1 MAERSS
7 PCVPLTPTLSPGG
20 RGSSVGA
27 ENVALLAGAIALL
40 VYALAFASPY
50 GLRVLTVAGVYALA
64 TFGFQIVFGLGGALS
79 LAQGAFF
86 GVGAYVTGI
95 LGSRYGLGFEA
106 TFPLSMLVPLLLALP
121 VGLAVLRLESHYFAL
136 ATLGIAQVLHLL
148 AVNLPELTGGSNGLG
163 GVPGVVLFGWAVPR
177 GLPMAGLV
185 WGLVALG
192 GLVGWWLAR
201 GRLGR
206 SLTML
211 RDDPLAAGTL
221 GLDVGRLR
229 LTAFGISALFAGAAG
244 ALAVHTQRVVS
255 PEVLEFPV
263 MVSILTI
270 AIVGGRGRMAGA
282 VLGAV
287 LLLHLPE
294 WFRFL
299 ERGYLVVYGAAL
311 LLTVLLAPDGLTGL
325 LGRAAG
331 RLFGRPARALPEARE
346 PPPSVSVDGLTVEG
360 LAKSFGGVRAVDGV
374 SLELRP
380 GGITGLIG
388 PNGSGKTTVIN
399 LLSGL
404 ERLDAGRVRLGG
416 RDVTG
421 ARADRLAR
429 AGLARSFQ
437 AAILPEGSGVLEA
450 VAAARLAVDPDAA
463 TAEAHARWALDRL
476 GVGDLAGQG
485 CDGLPAA
492 LRRRVEL
499 ARALVRRPAVL
510 LLDEPA
516 AGLTDGE
523 KAELAALLRQLAGE
537 GMAVLL
543 VEHDMGFL
551 LPLAGRVLCLDRGRV
566 IYDGPADGVR
576 RDPAVAAAYL
586 GRAGDAQ

>member
-1 MAERSS
+1 MGERRF
-7 PCVPLTPTLSPGG
+7 PRWRGADAVLS
-20 RGSSVGA
+20 A
-27 ENVALLAGAIALL
+27 AALALLI
-40 VYALAFASPY
+40 YAFAFATPY

-64 TFGFQIVFGLGGALS
+64 GFGFQIVFGLGGALS

-106 TFPLSMLVPLLLALP
+106 TFPLSLLVPLAVALP

-148 AVNLPELTGGSNGLG
+148 AVNLPELTGGANGLA

-177 GLPMAGLV
+177 GLPMAALV

-192 GLVGWWLAR
+192 GLAGWRLTR

-206 SLTML
+206 SLETL
-211 RDDPLAAGTL
+211 RDDPLAAATL

-229 LTAFGISALFAGAAG
+229 LTAFGISASFAGAAG

-299 ERGYLVVYGAAL
+299 ERGYLVVYGMAL

-325 LGRAAG
+325 IDRAVHFRLTGRRPRPLPAAQ
-331 RLFGRPARALPEARE
+331 E
-346 PPPSVSVDGLTVEG
+346 PPRASILECGPAGGMTVDGLE
-360 LAKSFGGVRAVDGV
+360 KSFGGVRAVDGV
-374 SLELRP
+374 SFDLPP

-404 ERLDAGRVRLGG
+404 ERPDGGRVLLAGR
-416 RDVTG
+416 DMTG

-437 AAILPEGSGVLEA
+437 AATLPQGVGVLEA
-450 VAAARLAVDPDAA
+450 VAAARLAIDPDIE

-476 GVGDLAGQG
+476 GVGDLAGRF

-499 ARALVRRPAVL
+499 ARAVVRRPAVL

-523 KAELAALLRQLAGE
+523 KAELAALLRELAGE
-537 GMAVLL
+537 GMAILL

-551 LPLAGRVLCLDRGRV
+551 LPLAGRVLCLDRGWV

-576 RDPAVAAAYL
+576 RDAAVVAAYL
-586 GRAGDAQ
+586 GPARPA

>member
-1 MAERSS
+1 METVALIASA
-7 PCVPLTPTLSPGG
+7 L
-20 RGSSVGA
+20 
-27 ENVALLAGAIALL
+27 ALLA
-40 VYALAFASPY
+40 YALAFASPY

-148 AVNLPELTGGSNGLG
+148 AVNLPELTGGSNGLA
-163 GVPGVVLFGWAVPR
+163 GVPAAVLFGWVVPR

-185 WGLVALG
+185 WGLVGLG
-192 GLVGWWLAR
+192 GLIGWRLAR

-206 SLTML
+206 SLAML
-211 RDDPLAAGTL
+211 RDDPLAAATL

-229 LTAFGISALFAGAAG
+229 LVAFGISALFAGAAG

-299 ERGYLVVYGAAL
+299 ERGYLVVYGVAL
-311 LLTVLLAPDGLTGL
+311 LATVVLAPDGLTGL
-325 LGRAAG
+325 LDRIAA
-331 RLFGRPARALPEARE
+331 RLFGRRPRASVEAKE
-346 PPPSVSVDGLTVEG
+346 PLRPPNSPDGLSVEE
-360 LAKSFGGVRAVDGV
+360 LRKSFGGVRAVDGV

-380 GGITGLIG
+380 GSITGLIG
-388 PNGSGKTTVIN
+388 PNGSGKSTVIN

-404 ERLDAGRVRLGG
+404 ERPAAGRVRLGG
-416 RDVTG
+416 REVTG
-421 ARADRLAR
+421 LRADRLAR

-437 AAILPEGSGVLEA
+437 AAVLPNGAGVLEA
-450 VAAARLAVDPDAA
+450 VAAARLAVDPDAR

-499 ARALVRRPAVL
+499 ARSLVRRPAVL

-523 KAELAALLRQLAGE
+523 KAELAALLRELAQE
-537 GMAVLL
+537 GVAILL

-566 IYDGPADGVR
+566 IYDGPAGGVR

-586 GRAGDAQ
+586 GRAVPA

>member
-1 MAERSS
+1 MES
-7 PCVPLTPTLSPGG
+7 
-20 RGSSVGA
+20 
-27 ENVALLAGAIALL
+27 VALGIGALALL

-148 AVNLPELTGGSNGLG
+148 AVNLPELTGGSNGLA
-163 GVPGVVLFGWAVPR
+163 GVPAVVLFGWTVPR
-177 GLPMAGLV
+177 GLPMAALV
-185 WGLVALG
+185 WGLVVLG
-192 GLVGWWLAR
+192 GLVGWRLAR

-325 LGRAAG
+325 LDRAAG
-331 RLFGRPARALPEARE
+331 CLFGRPARALPESRE
-346 PPPSVSVDGLTVEG
+346 PPPPVAVDGMTVEG

-404 ERLDAGRVRLGG
+404 ERPDGGWVRLGG

-437 AAILPEGSGVLEA
+437 AAILPDGAGVLEA

-476 GVGDLAGQG
+476 GVGELAGQG

-523 KAELAALLRQLAGE
+523 KAELAALLRELAGE

-576 RDPAVAAAYL
+576 RDATVAAAYL
-586 GRAGDAQ
+586 GRAGSA

>member
-1 MAERSS
+1 M
-7 PCVPLTPTLSPGG
+7 PCIPLTPTLSPGG
-20 RGSSVGA
+20 RGRLVGA
-27 ENVALLAGAIALL
+27 ESIALFAGALALL

-64 TFGFQIVFGLGGALS
+64 AFGFQIVFGLGGALS

-121 VGLAVLRLESHYFAL
+121 IGLAVLRLESHYFAL

-148 AVNLPELTGGSNGLG
+148 AVNLPELTGGSNGLA
-163 GVPGVVLFGWAVPR
+163 GVPAVVLFGWTVPR
-177 GLPMAGLV
+177 GLPMAALV

-192 GLVGWWLAR
+192 GLGGWLLAR

-299 ERGYLVVYGAAL
+299 ERGYLVVYGMAL
-311 LLTVLLAPDGLTGL
+311 LLTILLAPDGLTGL
-325 LGRAAG
+325 LDRAAG
-331 RLFGRPARALPEARE
+331 RLFGRNARPLPEARE
-346 PPPSVSVDGLTVEG
+346 PPRPPASADGLTVEG

-404 ERLDAGRVRLGG
+404 ERPDSGRVRLGG

-421 ARADRLAR
+421 ARADRLAC

-437 AAILPEGSGVLEA
+437 AATLPEGAGVLEA
-450 VAAARLAVDPDAA
+450 VAAARLAFDPDAA

-476 GVGDLAGQG
+476 GVGDLAGQS

-523 KAELAALLRQLAGE
+523 KAELAALLRDLAGE

-566 IYDGPADGVR
+566 IYDGPAGGVR
-576 RDPAVAAAYL
+576 RAPVVAAAYL

>member
-1 MAERSS
+1 MAERRSA
-7 PCVPLTPTLSPGG
+7 VIL
-20 RGSSVGA
+20 A
-27 ENVALLAGAIALL
+27 AGALALL
-40 VYALAFASPY
+40 VYTLAFASPY

-95 LGSRYGLGFEA
+95 LGSRYGLGFEM

-148 AVNLPELTGGSNGLG
+148 AVNLPELTGGSNGLA
-163 GVPGVVLFGWAVPR
+163 GVPAVVLFGWAVPR

-192 GLVGWWLAR
+192 GLIGWRLAR

-229 LTAFGISALFAGAAG
+229 LVAFGISAVFAGAAG

-299 ERGYLVVYGAAL
+299 ERGYLVIYGAAL
-311 LLTVLLAPDGLTGL
+311 LLTVVLAPDGLTGL
-325 LGRAAG
+325 LH
-331 RLFGRPARALPEARE
+331 RLTARLTGGERRVPVEARE
-346 PPPSVSVDGLTVEG
+346 PPRPPVRPEGLTVEG
-360 LAKSFGGVRAVDGV
+360 LRKSFGGVRAVDRV
-374 SLELRP
+374 SLDLRP
-380 GGITGLIG
+380 GTITGLIG
-388 PNGSGKTTVIN
+388 PNGSGKSTVIN

-404 ERLDAGRVRLGG
+404 ERPDAGRVRLGG
-416 RDVTG
+416 QDVTG

-437 AAILPEGSGVLEA
+437 AAVLPTGAGVLEA
-450 VAAARLAVDPDAA
+450 VAAARLAFDPDAA

-476 GVGDLAGQG
+476 GVGELAGQS

-499 ARALVRRPAVL
+499 ARVLVRRPAVL

-523 KAELAALLRQLAGE
+523 KAELAVLLRDLAGE
-537 GMAVLL
+537 GMAILL

-551 LPLAGRVLCLDRGRV
+551 LPLAGHVLCLDRGRV
-566 IYDGPADGVR
+566 IYDGSAGGVR
-576 RDPAVAAAYL
+576 WDPAVTTAYL
-586 GRAGDAQ
+586 GRADLGRADLGRAGSA

>member
-1 MAERSS
+1 
-7 PCVPLTPTLSPGG
+7 V
-20 RGSSVGA
+20 
-27 ENVALLAGAIALL
+27 ENVALFAGALALL

-148 AVNLPELTGGSNGLG
+148 AVNLPELTGGSNGLA
-163 GVPGVVLFGWAVPR
+163 GVPAVVLFGWAVPR

-211 RDDPLAAGTL
+211 RDDPLAAGTV

-299 ERGYLVVYGAAL
+299 ERGYLVVYGMAL

-325 LGRAAG
+325 LDRAAG

-346 PPPSVSVDGLTVEG
+346 PPPPVSVDGLTVEG

-374 SLELRP
+374 SLDLRP

-404 ERLDAGRVRLGG
+404 ERPDAGRVRLGG

-437 AAILPEGSGVLEA
+437 AAILPEGAGVLEA
-450 VAAARLAVDPDAA
+450 VAAARLAFDPDAEK
-463 TAEAHARWALDRL
+463 AEAHARWALDRL
-476 GVGDLAGQG
+476 GVGGLAGQG

-523 KAELAALLRQLAGE
+523 KAELAALLRDLAGE
-537 GMAVLL
+537 GMAILL

-576 RDPAVAAAYL
+576 RDATVAAAYL
-586 GRAGDAQ
+586 GRAGEAR

>member
-1 MAERSS
+1 MGERRSA
-7 PCVPLTPTLSPGG
+7 VVLI
-20 RGSSVGA
+20 
-27 ENVALLAGAIALL
+27 AGALALL

-95 LGSRYGLGFEA
+95 LGSRYGLGFET
-106 TFPLSMLVPLLLALP
+106 TFPLSMLVPLMLALP

-148 AVNLPELTGGSNGLG
+148 AVNLPELTGGSNGLA
-163 GVPGVVLFGWAVPR
+163 GVPAAVLFGWAVPR

-185 WGLVALG
+185 WGFVALG
-192 GLVGWWLAR
+192 GLIGWRLAR

-206 SLTML
+206 SLAML

-229 LTAFGISALFAGAAG
+229 LAAFGISALFAGAAG

-299 ERGYLVVYGAAL
+299 ERGYLVVYGVAL
-311 LLTVLLAPDGLTGL
+311 LLTVVLAPDGLTGL
-325 LGRAAG
+325 LDRIAA
-331 RLFGRPARALPEARE
+331 RLFGRKPPASVTAKE
-346 PPPSVSVDGLTVEG
+346 PPRPLNPPDGLSVED
-360 LAKSFGGVRAVDGV
+360 LRKSFGGVVAVDGV
-374 SLELRP
+374 SLDLRP
-380 GGITGLIG
+380 GSITGLIG
-388 PNGSGKTTVIN
+388 PNGSGKSTAIN

-404 ERLDAGRVRLGG
+404 ERPDAGRVRLGG

-421 ARADRLAR
+421 LRADRLAR

-437 AAILPEGSGVLEA
+437 AAVLPNGAGVLEA

-463 TAEAHARWALDRL
+463 TAEAHASWALDRL
-476 GVGDLAGQG
+476 GVGGLAGQG

-499 ARALVRRPAVL
+499 ARSLVRRPAVL

-523 KAELAALLRQLAGE
+523 KAELAALLRELAEE
-537 GMAVLL
+537 GVSILL

-566 IYDGPADGVR
+566 IYDGPAGGVR
-576 RDPAVAAAYL
+576 GDPAVAAAYL
-586 GRAGDAQ
+586 GRAVPA

>member
-1 MAERSS
+1 MLA
-7 PCVPLTPTLSPGG
+7 
-20 RGSSVGA
+20 
-27 ENVALLAGAIALL
+27 AGAFALL

-148 AVNLPELTGGSNGLG
+148 VVNLPELTGGSNGLA
-163 GVPGVVLFGWAVPR
+163 GVPAVVLFGWAVPR
-177 GLPMAGLV
+177 GLPMTGLV

-192 GLVGWWLAR
+192 GLIGWRLAR

-270 AIVGGRGRMAGA
+270 AIVGGRERMAGA

-299 ERGYLVVYGAAL
+299 ERGYLVIYGVAL
-311 LLTVLLAPDGLTGL
+311 LATVVLAPDGLTGL
-325 LGRAAG
+325 LDRIAA
-331 RLFGRPARALPEARE
+331 RLFGGKPRVLVAAKEPLRSPNLP
-346 PPPSVSVDGLTVEG
+346 DGLTVEG
-360 LAKSFGGVRAVDGV
+360 LRKSFGGVVAVDGV
-374 SLELRP
+374 SLNLRP
-380 GGITGLIG
+380 GTITGLIG
-388 PNGSGKTTVIN
+388 PNGSGKSTVIN

-404 ERLDAGRVRLGG
+404 ERPDAGRVQLGG

-437 AAILPEGSGVLEA
+437 AAALPAGAGVLEA
-450 VAAARLAVDPDAA
+450 VAAARFAFDSDAA
-463 TAEAHARWALDRL
+463 MAQAHACWALDRL
-476 GVGDLAGQG
+476 GVGELAGHS

-523 KAELAALLRQLAGE
+523 KAELATLLRELAGE
-537 GMAVLL
+537 GMAILL

-566 IYDGPADGVR
+566 IYDGPAGGVR
-576 RDPAVAAAYL
+576 RNPAVATAYL
-586 GRAGDAQ
+586 GGVTSA

>member
-1 MAERSS
+1 M
-7 PCVPLTPTLSPGG
+7 
-20 RGSSVGA
+20 
-27 ENVALLAGAIALL
+27 ENVALFAGALALL

-64 TFGFQIVFGLGGALS
+64 AFGFQIVFGLGGALS

-95 LGSRYGLGFEA
+95 LGSRHGLGFEA

-148 AVNLPELTGGSNGLG
+148 AVNLPELTGGSNGLA
-163 GVPGVVLFGWAVPR
+163 GVPAVVLFGWAVPR

-192 GLVGWWLAR
+192 GLVGWRLTH
-201 GRLGR
+201 GKLGR

-346 PPPSVSVDGLTVEG
+346 PPPSVSEDGLTVEG
-360 LAKSFGGVRAVDGV
+360 LAKSFGGLQAVDGV

-380 GGITGLIG
+380 GSITGLIG

-404 ERLDAGRVRLGG
+404 ERPDAGRVRLGG

-421 ARADRLAR
+421 ARADRLAH

-437 AAILPEGSGVLEA
+437 AAILPEGTGVLEA

-476 GVGDLAGQG
+476 GVGDLAGQS

-499 ARALVRRPAVL
+499 ARAVVRRPAVL

-523 KAELAALLRQLAGE
+523 KAELAALLRELAGE

-576 RDPAVAAAYL
+576 RDATVAAAYL
-586 GRAGDAQ
+586 GRAGDLQ

>member
-1 MAERSS
+1 MG
-7 PCVPLTPTLSPGG
+7 T
-20 RGSSVGA
+20 GA
-27 ENVALLAGAIALL
+27 LALL

-148 AVNLPELTGGSNGLG
+148 AVNLPDLTGGSNGLA
-163 GVPGVVLFGWAVPR
+163 GVPPAVLFGWTVPR

-192 GLVGWWLAR
+192 GLIGWRLAR

-211 RDDPLAAGTL
+211 RDDALAAATL

-229 LTAFGISALFAGAAG
+229 LAAFGISALFAGAAG

-299 ERGYLVVYGAAL
+299 ERGYLVVYGVAL
-311 LLTVLLAPDGLTGL
+311 LATVVLAPDGLTGL
-325 LGRAAG
+325 LDRIAAHRIAV
-331 RLFGRPARALPEARE
+331 RLFGRKPRPLAAAKE
-346 PPPSVSVDGLTVEG
+346 PPLPPAHPSGLSVEG
-360 LAKSFGGVRAVDGV
+360 LRKSFGGVRAVDGV
-374 SLELRP
+374 SLDLRP
-380 GGITGLIG
+380 GIITGLIG
-388 PNGSGKTTVIN
+388 PNGSGKSTVIN

-404 ERLDAGRVRLGG
+404 ERPEAGRVLLGG
-416 RDVTG
+416 QEVTG

-437 AAILPEGSGVLEA
+437 AAALPDEAGVLEA

-476 GVGDLAGQG
+476 GVGGLAGRS

-523 KAELAALLRQLAGE
+523 KAELAAVLRDLAGE

-576 RDPAVAAAYL
+576 RNSAVAEAYL
-586 GRAGDAQ
+586 GPAGSA

>member
-1 MAERSS
+1 MAERRSA
-7 PCVPLTPTLSPGG
+7 VIL
-20 RGSSVGA
+20 A
-27 ENVALLAGAIALL
+27 AGALALL

-95 LGSRYGLGFEA
+95 LGSRYGLGFEM

-148 AVNLPELTGGSNGLG
+148 AVNLPELTGGSNGLA
-163 GVPGVVLFGWAVPR
+163 GVPAVVLFGWAVPR

-192 GLVGWWLAR
+192 GLIGWRLAR

-229 LTAFGISALFAGAAG
+229 LVAFGISAAFAGAAG

-270 AIVGGRGRMAGA
+270 AIVGGRGRMTGA

-311 LLTVLLAPDGLTGL
+311 LLTVVLAPDGLTGL
-325 LGRAAG
+325 LHRLTARLTGGERRA
-331 RLFGRPARALPEARE
+331 PVEARE
-346 PPPSVSVDGLTVEG
+346 PPLPPVRPEGLAVEG
-360 LAKSFGGVRAVDGV
+360 LRKSFGGVRAVDRV
-374 SLELRP
+374 SLALRP
-380 GGITGLIG
+380 GTITGLIG
-388 PNGSGKTTVIN
+388 PNGSGKSTVIN

-404 ERLDAGRVRLGG
+404 ERPDAGRVRLSGQ
-416 RDVTG
+416 DVTG

-437 AAILPEGSGVLEA
+437 AAALPSGAGVLEA
-450 VAAARLAVDPDAA
+450 VAAARLAFDADAA

-476 GVGDLAGQG
+476 GVGELAGQS

-523 KAELAALLRQLAGE
+523 KAELAVLLRDLAGE
-537 GMAVLL
+537 GMAILL

-551 LPLAGRVLCLDRGRV
+551 LPLAGHVLCLDRGRV
-566 IYDGPADGVR
+566 IYDGSAGDVR
-576 RDPAVAAAYL
+576 RDPTVTTAYL
-586 GRAGDAQ
+586 GRADLGRAGSA

>member
-1 MAERSS
+1 MAERRSAAIL
-7 PCVPLTPTLSPGG
+7 V
-20 RGSSVGA
+20 
-27 ENVALLAGAIALL
+27 AGALALL

-64 TFGFQIVFGLGGALS
+64 AFGFQIVFGLGGALS

-95 LGSRYGLGFEA
+95 LGSRYGFGFEA

-148 AVNLPELTGGSNGLG
+148 AVNLPELTGGSNGLA
-163 GVPGVVLFGWAVPR
+163 GVPAAVLFGWAVPR

-192 GLVGWWLAR
+192 GLIGWRLAR

-206 SLTML
+206 SLAML
-211 RDDPLAAGTL
+211 RDDPLAAATL

-229 LTAFGISALFAGAAG
+229 LAAFGISALFAGAAG

-299 ERGYLVVYGAAL
+299 ERGYLVVYGVAL
-311 LLTVLLAPDGLTGL
+311 LLTVVLAPDGLTGL
-325 LGRAAG
+325 LDRIAARLLGR
-331 RLFGRPARALPEARE
+331 RPRASVEAKE
-346 PPPSVSVDGLTVEG
+346 PPRPPNPPDGLAVDD
-360 LAKSFGGVRAVDGV
+360 LRKSFGGVRAVDGV
-374 SLELRP
+374 SFDLRP

-388 PNGSGKTTVIN
+388 PNGSGKSTVIN

-404 ERLDAGRVRLGG
+404 EGPDTGRVRLGG

-421 ARADRLAR
+421 LRPDRLAR

-437 AAILPEGSGVLEA
+437 AAVLPIGAGVLEA
-450 VAAARLAVDPDAA
+450 VAAARLAVDPDAR

-499 ARALVRRPAVL
+499 ARSLVRRPAVL

-523 KAELAALLRQLAGE
+523 KAELAVLLRELAEE
-537 GMAVLL
+537 GVAILL

-566 IYDGPADGVR
+566 IYDGPAGGVR

-586 GRAGDAQ
+586 GRAVPA

>member
-1 MAERSS
+1 MAERRSA
-7 PCVPLTPTLSPGG
+7 VILT
-20 RGSSVGA
+20 
-27 ENVALLAGAIALL
+27 AGALALL

-64 TFGFQIVFGLGGALS
+64 AFGFQIVFGLGGALS

-95 LGSRYGLGFEA
+95 LGSRHGLGFEA
-106 TFPLSMLVPLLLALP
+106 TFPLSMLVPFLLALP

-148 AVNLPELTGGSNGLG
+148 AVNLPELTGGSNGLA
-163 GVPGVVLFGWAVPR
+163 GVPAAVLFGWAVPR

-192 GLVGWWLAR
+192 GLIGWRLAR

-229 LTAFGISALFAGAAG
+229 LAAFGISALFAGAAG

-270 AIVGGRGRMAGA
+270 SIVGGRGRMAGA

-299 ERGYLVVYGAAL
+299 ERGYLVIYGAAL
-311 LLTVLLAPDGLTGL
+311 LLTIVLAPDGLTGL
-325 LGRAAG
+325 LH
-331 RLFGRPARALPEARE
+331 RLTARLYGGKPRALVEARE
-346 PPPSVSVDGLTVEG
+346 PPPPPALPEGLAVEG
-360 LAKSFGGVRAVDGV
+360 LRKYFGGVQAVDRV
-374 SLELRP
+374 SLDLRP
-380 GGITGLIG
+380 GTITGLIG
-388 PNGSGKTTVIN
+388 PNGSGKSTVIN

-404 ERLDAGRVRLGG
+404 ERPDAGRVRLGG
-416 RDVTG
+416 QDVTG

-437 AAILPEGSGVLEA
+437 AAA
-450 VAAARLAVDPDAA
+450 
-463 TAEAHARWALDRL
+463 
-476 GVGDLAGQG
+476 
-485 CDGLPAA
+485 LPAGA
-492 LRRRVEL
+492 
-499 ARALVRRPAVL
+499 
-510 LLDEPA
+510 
-516 AGLTDGE
+516 
-523 KAELAALLRQLAGE
+523 
-537 GMAVLL
+537 
-543 VEHDMGFL
+543 
-551 LPLAGRVLCLDRGRV
+551 
-566 IYDGPADGVR
+566 
-576 RDPAVAAAYL
+576 
-586 GRAGDAQ
+586 

>member
-1 MAERSS
+1 MEWGILA
-7 PCVPLTPTLSPGG
+7 
-20 RGSSVGA
+20 
-27 ENVALLAGAIALL
+27 AGALTLL

-148 AVNLPELTGGSNGLG
+148 AVNLPELTGGSNGLA
-163 GVPGVVLFGWAVPR
+163 GVPAVVLFGWAVPR

-192 GLVGWWLAR
+192 GLIGWRLAR
-201 GRLGR
+201 GRLGW

-229 LTAFGISALFAGAAG
+229 LVAFGISAVFAGAAG

-299 ERGYLVVYGAAL
+299 ERGYLVIYGAAL
-311 LLTVLLAPDGLTGL
+311 LLTVVLAPDGLTGL
-325 LGRAAG
+325 LH
-331 RLFGRPARALPEARE
+331 RLTARLTGGERRALAEAKE
-346 PPPSVSVDGLTVEG
+346 PPLPPVRPEGLAVEG
-360 LAKSFGGVRAVDGV
+360 LRKSFGGVRAVDRV
-374 SLELRP
+374 SLDLRP
-380 GGITGLIG
+380 GTITGLIG
-388 PNGSGKTTVIN
+388 PNGSGKSTVIN

-404 ERLDAGRVRLGG
+404 ERPDAGRVRLGG
-416 RDVTG
+416 QDVTR

-437 AAILPEGSGVLEA
+437 AAALPSGAGVLEA
-450 VAAARLAVDPDAA
+450 VAAARLAFDPDAA

-476 GVGDLAGQG
+476 GVGELAGQS

-523 KAELAALLRQLAGE
+523 KAELAVLLRDLAGE
-537 GMAVLL
+537 GMAILL

-551 LPLAGRVLCLDRGRV
+551 LPLAGHVLCLDRGRV
-566 IYDGPADGVR
+566 IYDGSAGGVR
-576 RDPAVAAAYL
+576 RDPAVTTAYL
-586 GRAGDAQ
+586 GRADLGRADLGRAGSA

>member
-1 MAERSS
+1 MAERRF
-7 PCVPLTPTLSPGG
+7 PLES
-20 RGSSVGA
+20 A
-27 ENVALLAGAIALL
+27 AFLAGALALL

-64 TFGFQIVFGLGGALS
+64 AFGFQIVFGLGGALS

-106 TFPLSMLVPLLLALP
+106 TFPLSLLVPLLLALP

-148 AVNLPELTGGSNGLG
+148 AVNLPELTGGSNGLA
-163 GVPGVVLFGWAVPR
+163 GVPAAVLFGWAVPR

-192 GLVGWWLAR
+192 GLIGWRLSR
-201 GRLGR
+201 GRFGR
-206 SLTML
+206 ALTML

-229 LTAFGISALFAGAAG
+229 LAAFGVSALFGGAAG

-263 MVSILTI
+263 MISILTI

-311 LLTVLLAPDGLTGL
+311 LATVVLAPDGLTGL
-325 LGRAAG
+325 LDRIAVRLCGRQS
-331 RLFGRPARALPEARE
+331 RLPVEARE
-346 PPPSVSVDGLTVEG
+346 PPPSAHPNGMTVEG
-360 LAKSFGGVRAVDGV
+360 LRKSFGGVRAVDGV

-380 GGITGLIG
+380 GTITGLIG
-388 PNGSGKTTVIN
+388 PNGSGKSTVIN

-404 ERLDAGRVRLGG
+404 ERPDAGRVSLGG
-416 RDVTG
+416 RDVTA

-429 AGLARSFQ
+429 AGLARGFQ
-437 AAILPEGSGVLEA
+437 AATLPDGAGVLEA
-450 VAAARLAVDPDAA
+450 VAAARFAIDPDVA
-463 TAEAHARWALDRL
+463 TAKAHARWALDRL
-476 GVGDLAGQG
+476 GAGALAGQPCG
-485 CDGLPAA
+485 GLPAA

-499 ARALVRRPAVL
+499 ARSLVRRPAVL

-523 KAELAALLRQLAGE
+523 KVELAALLRDLAGE
-537 GMAVLL
+537 GMAILL

-566 IYDGPADGVR
+566 IYDGLAGAVR
-576 RDPAVAAAYL
+576 RDATVAAAYF
-586 GRAGDAQ
+586 GPSRSHPAGAS

>member
-1 MAERSS
+1 ME
-7 PCVPLTPTLSPGG
+7 
-20 RGSSVGA
+20 SVILAAGA
-27 ENVALLAGAIALL
+27 FALLA
-40 VYALAFASPY
+40 YALAFASPY

-148 AVNLPELTGGSNGLG
+148 AVNLPELTGGSNGLA
-163 GVPGVVLFGWAVPR
+163 GVPAVVLFGLAVPR

-192 GLVGWWLAR
+192 GLIGWRLAR

-229 LTAFGISALFAGAAG
+229 LVAFGISAVFAGAAG

-299 ERGYLVVYGAAL
+299 ERGYLVIYGAAL
-311 LLTVLLAPDGLTGL
+311 LLTVVLAPDGLTGL
-325 LGRAAG
+325 LHRLTARLTGGERRA
-331 RLFGRPARALPEARE
+331 PVEARE
-346 PPPSVSVDGLTVEG
+346 PPRPPVRPEGLTVEG
-360 LAKSFGGVRAVDGV
+360 LRKSFGGVRAVDRV
-374 SLELRP
+374 SLDLRP
-380 GGITGLIG
+380 GTITGLIG
-388 PNGSGKTTVIN
+388 PNGSGKSTVIN

-404 ERLDAGRVRLGG
+404 ERPDAGRVRLGG
-416 RDVTG
+416 QDVTG

-437 AAILPEGSGVLEA
+437 AAALPSGAGVLEA
-450 VAAARLAVDPDAA
+450 VAAARLAFDADAA

-476 GVGDLAGQG
+476 GVGELAGQS

-523 KAELAALLRQLAGE
+523 KAELAVLLRDLAGE
-537 GMAVLL
+537 GMAILL

-551 LPLAGRVLCLDRGRV
+551 LPLAGHVLCLDRGRV
-566 IYDGPADGVR
+566 IYDGSAGGVR
-576 RDPAVAAAYL
+576 RDPAVTTAYL
-586 GRAGDAQ
+586 GRADLGRAGSA

>member
-1 MAERSS
+1 MGERHSPAE
-7 PCVPLTPTLSPGG
+7 T
-20 RGSSVGA
+20 
-27 ENVALLAGAIALL
+27 VALIAGALALL

-50 GLRVLTVAGVYALA
+50 GLRILTVAGVYALA

-95 LGSRYGLGFEA
+95 LGSRFGLGFEV

-148 AVNLPELTGGSNGLG
+148 AVNLPELTGGSNGLA
-163 GVPGVVLFGWAVPR
+163 GVPAAVLFGWAVPR

-192 GLVGWWLAR
+192 GLIGWRLAG

-211 RDDPLAAGTL
+211 RDDPLAAATL

-229 LTAFGISALFAGAAG
+229 LIAFGISALFAGAAG

-270 AIVGGRGRMAGA
+270 AIVGGRGQMAGA

-299 ERGYLVVYGAAL
+299 ERGYLVVYGVAL
-311 LLTVLLAPDGLTGL
+311 LATVVLAPDGLTGL
-325 LGRAAG
+325 LDRIAA
-331 RLFGRPARALPEARE
+331 RLFSRRPRASVEAKE
-346 PPPSVSVDGLTVEG
+346 PPRPQNSPDGLAVDD
-360 LAKSFGGVRAVDGV
+360 LRKSFGGVRAVDGV

-380 GGITGLIG
+380 GSITGLIG
-388 PNGSGKTTVIN
+388 PNGSGKSTVIN

-404 ERLDAGRVRLGG
+404 ERPDAGRVRLGG

-421 ARADRLAR
+421 TRADRLAR

-437 AAILPEGSGVLEA
+437 AAVLPNGAGVLEA
-450 VAAARLAVDPDAA
+450 VAAARLAVDPDAR

-476 GVGDLAGQG
+476 GAGDLAGKG

-499 ARALVRRPAVL
+499 ARSLVRRPAVL

-523 KAELAALLRQLAGE
+523 KAELAALLRELAQE
-537 GMAVLL
+537 GVAILL

-566 IYDGPADGVR
+566 IYDGPAGGVR

-586 GRAGDAQ
+586 GRAVPA

>member
-1 MAERSS
+1 M
-7 PCVPLTPTLSPGG
+7 LS
-20 RGSSVGA
+20 A
-27 ENVALLAGAIALL
+27 AALALLI
-40 VYALAFASPY
+40 YAFAFASPY

-64 TFGFQIVFGLGGALS
+64 GFGFQIVFGLGGALS

-106 TFPLSMLVPLLLALP
+106 TFPLSLLVPLALALP

-148 AVNLPELTGGSNGLG
+148 AVNLPELTGGANGLA
-163 GVPGVVLFGWAVPR
+163 GVPGVVLFGWTVPR
-177 GLPMAGLV
+177 GLPMAALV

-192 GLVGWWLAR
+192 GLAGWRLTR

-206 SLTML
+206 SLETL
-211 RDDPLAAGTL
+211 RDDPMAAATL

-229 LTAFGISALFAGAAG
+229 LAAFGISAAFAGAAG

-299 ERGYLVVYGAAL
+299 ERGYLVVYGMAL

-325 LGRAAG
+325 IDRAVNFRLSGRRPRPLPAAQEPP
-331 RLFGRPARALPEARE
+331 RPAIPAGGPA
-346 PPPSVSVDGLTVEG
+346 GG
-360 LAKSFGGVRAVDGV
+360 LAVDLLEKSFGGVRAVDGV
-374 SLELRP
+374 SFDLPP

-404 ERLDAGRVRLGG
+404 ERPDGGRVLLAGR
-416 RDVTG
+416 DMTG

-437 AAILPEGSGVLEA
+437 AATLPQGVGVLEA
-450 VAAARLAVDPDAA
+450 VAAARLAIDPDIE

-476 GVGDLAGQG
+476 GVGDLAGRF
-485 CDGLPAA
+485 CDGLPAG

-499 ARALVRRPAVL
+499 ARAVVRRPAVL
-510 LLDEPA
+510 MLDEPA

-523 KAELAALLRQLAGE
+523 KAELAALLRELAGE
-537 GMAVLL
+537 GMAILL

-551 LPLAGRVLCLDRGRV
+551 LPLAGRVLCLDRGWV

-576 RDPAVAAAYL
+576 RDAAVIAAYL
-586 GRAGDAQ
+586 GPARPA

>member
-7 PCVPLTPTLSPGG
+7 PRVPLI
-20 RGSSVGA
+20 
-27 ENVALLAGAIALL
+27 AGALALL

-79 LAQGAFF
+79 LAQGAFC

-148 AVNLPELTGGSNGLG
+148 AVNLPDLTGGSNGLA
-163 GVPGVVLFGWAVPR
+163 GVPAVVLFGWVVPR

-192 GLVGWWLAR
+192 GLIGWRLAR

-299 ERGYLVVYGAAL
+299 ERGYLVVYGVAL
-311 LLTVLLAPDGLTGL
+311 LATVVLAPDGLTGL
-325 LGRAAG
+325 LDRIAVC
-331 RLFGRPARALPEARE
+331 LFGRRQRTPVETRE
-346 PPPSVSVDGLTVEG
+346 PPLPLDLPDGMTVEG
-360 LAKSFGGVRAVDGV
+360 LRKSFGGVLAVDDV
-374 SLELRP
+374 SLDLRP
-380 GGITGLIG
+380 GTITGLIG
-388 PNGSGKTTVIN
+388 PNGSGKSTVIN

-404 ERLDAGRVRLGG
+404 ERPDAGRVQLGG
-416 RDVTG
+416 REVTG

-437 AAILPEGSGVLEA
+437 AAALPAGAGVLEA
-450 VAAARLAVDPDAA
+450 VAAARLAFDPDAK
-463 TAEAHARWALDRL
+463 TAEAHAGWALGRL
-476 GVGDLAGQG
+476 GIGELAAHS

-499 ARALVRRPAVL
+499 ARALVRRPVVL

-523 KAELAALLRQLAGE
+523 KADLAALLRDLAGE
-537 GMAVLL
+537 GMAILL

-566 IYDGPADGVR
+566 IYDGPAGGVR
-576 RDPAVAAAYL
+576 HDPVVAAAYL
-586 GRAGDAQ
+586 GRVASA

>member
-1 MAERSS
+1 MAERHS
-7 PCVPLTPTLSPGG
+7 PFVLI
-20 RGSSVGA
+20 
-27 ENVALLAGAIALL
+27 AGALALL

-95 LGSRYGLGFEA
+95 LGSRFGLGFEA

-148 AVNLPELTGGSNGLG
+148 AVNLPELTGGSNGLA
-163 GVPGVVLFGWAVPR
+163 GVPAAVLFGWAVPR

-185 WGLVALG
+185 WGLAALG
-192 GLVGWWLAR
+192 GLIGWRLAR

-206 SLTML
+206 SLAML
-211 RDDPLAAGTL
+211 RDDPLAAATL

-229 LTAFGISALFAGAAG
+229 LSAFGISALFAGAAG

-299 ERGYLVVYGAAL
+299 ERGYLVVYGVAL
-311 LLTVLLAPDGLTGL
+311 LLTVVLAPDGLTGL
-325 LGRAAG
+325 LDRIAA
-331 RLFGRPARALPEARE
+331 RLFGRRPRTSVEAKE
-346 PPPSVSVDGLTVEG
+346 PPRPPNAPDGLAVED
-360 LAKSFGGVRAVDGV
+360 LHKSFGGVRAVDGV
-374 SLELRP
+374 SLDLRP
-380 GGITGLIG
+380 GTITGLIG
-388 PNGSGKTTVIN
+388 PNGSGKSTVIN

-404 ERLDAGRVRLGG
+404 ERPDAARVRLGG

-421 ARADRLAR
+421 NRADRLAR

-437 AAILPEGSGVLEA
+437 AAVLPDNANVLEA

-499 ARALVRRPAVL
+499 ARSLVRRPAVL

-523 KAELAALLRQLAGE
+523 KAELAALLRELAQE
-537 GMAVLL
+537 GVAILL

-566 IYDGPADGVR
+566 IYDGPAGGVR

-586 GRAGDAQ
+586 GRAVPA

>member
-1 MAERSS
+1 M
-7 PCVPLTPTLSPGG
+7 L
-20 RGSSVGA
+20 
-27 ENVALLAGAIALL
+27 
-40 VYALAFASPY
+40 YASPY

-64 TFGFQIVFGLGGALS
+64 AFGFQIVFGLGGALS

-106 TFPLSMLVPLLLALP
+106 TFPLSLLAPLLLALP
-121 VGLAVLRLESHYFAL
+121 VGLAVLRLASHYFAL

-148 AVNLPELTGGSNGLG
+148 AVNLPDLTGGANGLA
-163 GVPGVVLFGWAVPR
+163 GVPGVVLFGHAVAR
-177 GLPMAGLV
+177 GLPMAVLV

-192 GLVGWWLAR
+192 GLVGWLLAR
-201 GRLGR
+201 GRFGR
-206 SLTML
+206 SLTAL

-229 LTAFGISALFAGAAG
+229 LAAFAASALFGGAAG

-282 VLGAV
+282 MLGAV

-299 ERGYLVVYGAAL
+299 ERGYLVVYGGAL
-311 LLTVLLAPDGLTGL
+311 LLTVLVAPDGLTGL
-325 LGRAAG
+325 IDRAAG
-331 RLFGRPARALPEARE
+331 RLWGRRPHRLPAASA
-346 PPPSVSVDGLTVEG
+346 PPRFPAGGLAVEG
-360 LAKSFGGVRAVDGV
+360 LGKSFGGVHAVDGV
-374 SLELRP
+374 SLELTP
-380 GGITGLIG
+380 GTITGLIG
-388 PNGSGKTTVIN
+388 PNGSGKSTVIN

-404 ERLDAGRVRLGG
+404 ERPDAGHVVLAG
-416 RDVTG
+416 RAVTG

-437 AAILPEGSGVLEA
+437 AAALPEGAGVLEA
-450 VAAARLAVDPDAA
+450 VAAARLAFDADA
-463 TAEAHARWALDRL
+463 RQAEAHARWALDRL
-476 GVGDLAGQG
+476 GVGDLAAQS

-499 ARALVRRPAVL
+499 ARAVVRRPAVL

-523 KAELAALLRQLAGE
+523 KAELSTLLRGLTGE
-537 GMAVLL
+537 GTAILL

-566 IYDGPADGVR
+566 IYDGPAAGVR
-576 RDPAVAAAYL
+576 QDGAVAAAYL
-586 GRAGDAQ
+586 GTAVPA

>member
-1 MAERSS
+1 M
-7 PCVPLTPTLSPGG
+7 LS
-20 RGSSVGA
+20 A
-27 ENVALLAGAIALL
+27 AALALLI
-40 VYALAFASPY
+40 YAFAFATPY

-64 TFGFQIVFGLGGALS
+64 GFGFQIVFGLGGALS

-106 TFPLSMLVPLLLALP
+106 TFPLSLLVPLAVALP

-148 AVNLPELTGGSNGLG
+148 AVNLPELTGGANGLA

-177 GLPMAGLV
+177 GLPMAALV

-192 GLVGWWLAR
+192 GLAGWRLTR

-206 SLTML
+206 SLETL
-211 RDDPLAAGTL
+211 RDDPLAAATL

-229 LTAFGISALFAGAAG
+229 LTAFGISASFAGAAG

-299 ERGYLVVYGAAL
+299 ERGYLVVYGMAL

-325 LGRAAG
+325 IDRAVHFRLTGRRPRPLPAAQ
-331 RLFGRPARALPEARE
+331 E
-346 PPPSVSVDGLTVEG
+346 PPRASILECGPAGGMTVDGLE
-360 LAKSFGGVRAVDGV
+360 KSFGGVRAVDGV
-374 SLELRP
+374 SFDLPP

-404 ERLDAGRVRLGG
+404 ERPDGGRVLLAGR
-416 RDVTG
+416 DMTG

-437 AAILPEGSGVLEA
+437 AATLPQGVGVLEA
-450 VAAARLAVDPDAA
+450 VAAARLAIDPDIE

-476 GVGDLAGQG
+476 GVGDLAGRF

-499 ARALVRRPAVL
+499 ARAVVRRPAVL

-523 KAELAALLRQLAGE
+523 KAELAALLRELAGE
-537 GMAVLL
+537 GMAILL

-551 LPLAGRVLCLDRGRV
+551 LPLAGRVLCLDRGWV

-576 RDPAVAAAYL
+576 RDAAVVAAYL
-586 GRAGDAQ
+586 GPARPA

>member
-1 MAERSS
+1 ME
-7 PCVPLTPTLSPGG
+7 
-20 RGSSVGA
+20 SVILAAGA
-27 ENVALLAGAIALL
+27 FALLG
-40 VYALAFASPY
+40 YALAFASPY

-148 AVNLPELTGGSNGLG
+148 AVNLPELTGGSNGLA
-163 GVPGVVLFGWAVPR
+163 GVPAVVLFGWAVPR

-192 GLVGWWLAR
+192 GLIGWRLAR

-206 SLTML
+206 SLIML

-229 LTAFGISALFAGAAG
+229 LAAFGISAVFAGAAG

-255 PEVLEFPV
+255 PEVLEFPI

-299 ERGYLVVYGAAL
+299 ERGYLVIYGAAL
-311 LLTVLLAPDGLTGL
+311 LLTVVLAPDGLTGL
-325 LGRAAG
+325 LHRLAA
-331 RLFGRPARALPEARE
+331 RLYSGKPRMLAEARE
-346 PPPSVSVDGLTVEG
+346 PPLPPAQPDGLAVEG
-360 LAKSFGGVRAVDGV
+360 LRKSFGGVRAVDRV
-374 SLELRP
+374 SLDLRP
-380 GGITGLIG
+380 GSITGLIG
-388 PNGSGKTTVIN
+388 PNGSGKSTVIN

-404 ERLDAGRVRLGG
+404 ERPDAGRVRLGG
-416 RDVTG
+416 QDVTG

-437 AAILPEGSGVLEA
+437 AAALPSGAGVLEA
-450 VAAARLAVDPDAA
+450 VAAARLAFDPDAA

-476 GVGDLAGQG
+476 GVGELAGQS

-523 KAELAALLRQLAGE
+523 KAELAVLLRDLAGE
-537 GMAVLL
+537 GMAILL

-551 LPLAGRVLCLDRGRV
+551 LPLAGHVLCLDRGRV
-566 IYDGPADGVR
+566 IYDGSAGGVR
-576 RDPAVAAAYL
+576 RDPAVTTAYL
-586 GRAGDAQ
+586 GRADLGRAGSA

>member
-1 MAERSS
+1 MGERR
-7 PCVPLTPTLSPGG
+7 PAVILIA
-20 RGSSVGA
+20 GA
-27 ENVALLAGAIALL
+27 LALLI
-40 VYALAFASPY
+40 YALAFASPY

-95 LGSRYGLGFEA
+95 LGSRYGLGVEA

-148 AVNLPELTGGSNGLG
+148 AVNLPELTGGSNGLA
-163 GVPGVVLFGWAVPR
+163 GVPAAVLFGWAVPR

-192 GLVGWWLAR
+192 GLIGWRLTR

-206 SLTML
+206 SLAML
-211 RDDPLAAGTL
+211 RDDPLAAATL

-229 LTAFGISALFAGAAG
+229 LAAFGISALFAGAAG

-299 ERGYLVVYGAAL
+299 ERGYLVVYGVAL
-311 LLTVLLAPDGLTGL
+311 LATVVLAPDGLTGL
-325 LGRAAG
+325 LDRIVA
-331 RLFGRPARALPEARE
+331 RLFGRGARASVEAKE
-346 PPPSVSVDGLTVEG
+346 PPRPLNSPDGLAVDD
-360 LAKSFGGVRAVDGV
+360 LRKSFGGVRAVDGV
-374 SLELRP
+374 SLDLRP
-380 GGITGLIG
+380 GSITGLIG
-388 PNGSGKTTVIN
+388 PNGSGKSTVIN

-421 ARADRLAR
+421 LRADRLAR

-437 AAILPEGSGVLEA
+437 AAVLPIGAGVLEA
-450 VAAARLAVDPDAA
+450 VAAARLAVDPDAR

-499 ARALVRRPAVL
+499 ARSLVRRPAVL

-523 KAELAALLRQLAGE
+523 KAELADLLCELAQE
-537 GMAVLL
+537 GVAILL

-566 IYDGPADGVR
+566 IYDGPAGGVR

-586 GRAGDAQ
+586 GRAVPA